1 MWEVVSN
8 FVGEKTIKVHQR
20 VISSEASKNVT
31 GKLMERLDKMPEDE
45 EFDSLPMH
53 GIQQGDTTLKPK
65 IYYDKIDLT
74 PANIERMIFVL
85 ARIYRN
91 SNICDMEN
99 MSDEMFEFIVNGA
112 CNLGFML
119 VNEAKSYAEEDDENF
134 VQLVSNCMPIIVE
147 AFFYDAIAQ
156 KNLTRVFEEKLR
168 TYLAHPEGNQMRM
181 FMMAMVLMDIDAIK
195 YRDRVEKVLEVLDNK
210 VLRFSILQ
218 KAVLNSIRDN
228 NPEIKNALKP
238 IRQILSWEFYE
249 THDQQNEL
257 EIIIEKEKIKQAA
270 IRNTTKE

>member
-1 MWEVVSN
+1 MWEIFSN
-8 FVGEKTIKVHQR
+8 FVVEKTIKVHQR
-20 VISSEASKNVT
+20 VIISEASKNVT

-74 PANIERMIFVL
+74 PVNIERMIFVL

-119 VNEAKSYAEEDDENF
+119 VNEAKSYATFLINKFAYLKNF
-134 VQLVSNCMPIIVE
+134 L
-147 AFFYDAIAQ
+147 
-156 KNLTRVFEEKLR
+156 
-168 TYLAHPEGNQMRM
+168 YLCTP
-181 FMMAMVLMDIDAIK
+181 
-195 YRDRVEKVLEVLDNK
+195 
-210 VLRFSILQ
+210 
-218 KAVLNSIRDN
+218 
-228 NPEIKNALKP
+228 
-238 IRQILSWEFYE
+238 
-249 THDQQNEL
+249 
-257 EIIIEKEKIKQAA
+257 
-270 IRNTTKE
+270 